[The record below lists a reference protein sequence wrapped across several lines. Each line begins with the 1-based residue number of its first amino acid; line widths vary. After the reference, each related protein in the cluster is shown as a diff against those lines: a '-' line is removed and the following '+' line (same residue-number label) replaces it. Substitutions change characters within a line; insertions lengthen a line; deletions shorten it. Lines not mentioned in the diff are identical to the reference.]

1 MDKKIEQV
9 LREINA
15 QYVKGAEEYCHAVA
29 GKNRTEDKSEDGL
42 KLDFKIQKI
51 QKTDNIKLESDDE
64 IDTHEN
70 DRKLKAERKNHNTIS
85 RQTEKEEKGGK
96 ETRINNRKEDKGKKG
111 VNEENITQKHSIGK
125 PMDVELEREMRN
137 INEVRIKKQQE
148 IVVSNDNDKT
158 NKENVNNKVREEDVT
173 QRQSTGKQ
181 IEKNMEWQMRN
192 INGEHIE
199 KQQERLS
206 GENDQRSLADG
217 IEKEEKKEKD
227 EKTEEK
233 NVSNKE
239 SQENRET
246 NNQTRKII
254 EKEKQTNKKYRMK

>member
-1 MDKKIEQV
+1 
-9 LREINA
+9 
-15 QYVKGAEEYCHAVA
+15 
-29 GKNRTEDKSEDGL
+29 
-42 KLDFKIQKI
+42 
-51 QKTDNIKLESDDE
+51 
-64 IDTHEN
+64 
-70 DRKLKAERKNHNTIS
+70 
-85 RQTEKEEKGGK
+85 
-96 ETRINNRKEDKGKKG
+96 
-111 VNEENITQKHSIGK
+111 
-125 PMDVELEREMRN
+125 MDVELEREMRN

-158 NKENVNNKVREEDVT
+158 NKENVNNKVRQEDVT

-206 GENDQRSLADG
+206 GENDKRSLADG